1 MKILGRE
8 VSMWVSLAVAAV
20 AVLSALWLGWDMETQ
35 GVVNAAIAAAGGLV
49 VALMVKGDKI
59 LPVVVGFAESVLA
72 VTLAFNVDVS
82 PETQSSVLALV
93 TVATGFFVRQ
103 QVTAPV
109 LAEAAVRA

>member
-35 GVVNAAIAAAGGLV
+35 GVVNAALAALGGVV
-49 VALMVKGDKI
+49 VAVFVQRDKI
-59 LPVVVGFAESVLA
+59 LPAVVGFAEAVLA

-82 PETQSSVLALV
+82 PEAQSSVLALV

-103 QVTAPV
+103 NVVAPV
-109 LAEAAVRA
+109 PAEAVSRG